1 VLGGALSGS
10 NSAVVWSETT
20 LGSIRS
26 VCVIPVDSTT
36 ELDFREQCRIGNLDF
51 NTHRFLGCW
60 DSCML

>member
-1 VLGGALSGS
+1 
-10 NSAVVWSETT
+10 
-20 LGSIRS
+20 
-26 VCVIPVDSTT
+26 VIPVDSTT

>member
-10 NSAVVWSETT
+10 NWAVVSSETT

-26 VCVIPVDSTT
+26 VCVVPVDYTT
-36 ELDFREQCRIGNLDF
+36 ELDFREHIGNLDF